1 MADNTRSPEEIARL
15 NARMAEIDKYL
26 KDPTMKL
33 GRGPTG
39 KFQFYKADQRKQ
51 ATSVSPKK
59 TSTATSTATTTKTST
74 PTATSSTPPSPKTS
88 RQYDEDTRTA
98 LQQLGPRRGVTTE
111 SITKPSAGDAAKI
124 SAYKADQERQ
134 ARNVERGR
142 DLGIAAA
149 SLAPIVGP
157 GLGLGAR
164 GVVKGAQALKSAAPR
179 LLPAP
184 AKRLPAPA
192 KRLPAPE
199 IAKSAA
205 KPTTTAG
212 RAASRFSKITEE
224 AKKFIGKG
232 GDPEAATNTY
242 MKARAAARNPNLP
255 KIVQGRLN
263 RREITGEE
271 AADQL
276 MGLKKGGSVRPG
288 KVGTVMREFKAGKLK
303 SSSGQKVS
311 NPKQAIAIAMSE
323 AGMKKPKKFAGKE
336 GSYVGGQSK
345 APTTKEMTPKDLEAM
360 GRTEVANQ
368 EAMRKAREEAKKNA
382 AAPKR
387 YAKGGE
393 VGESKTMMKKEVA
406 FMKRKGA
413 PKSMIKH
420 EEKEAKG
427 MKSGGSAKCYA
438 KGGAV
443 RADGCATKGKTRGKM
458 V

>member
-1 MADNTRSPEEIARL
+1 MADRKEDYVASSFDQAFARARRSGSKTFKWANP
-15 NARMAEIDKYL
+15 K
-26 KDPTMKL
+26 
-33 GRGPTG
+33 TG
-39 KFQFYKADQRKQ
+39 KMGEYSTKMAGEETVTSKPTTPKPARSTLYSSPAD
-51 ATSVSPKK
+51 
-59 TSTATSTATTTKTST
+59 TAKFRADRDKPRTGGG
-74 PTATSSTPPSPKTS
+74 SPKTPS
-88 RQYDEDTRTA
+88 R
-98 LQQLGPRRGVTTE
+98 
-111 SITKPSAGDAAKI
+111 
-124 SAYKADQERQ
+124 
-134 ARNVERGR
+134 
-142 DLGIAAA
+142 GIAALKKAYGTAKKEQSKAEKGLKEA
-149 SLAPIVGP
+149 SDTASRTTREMLADVPKM
-157 GLGLGAR
+157 ATE
-164 GVVKGAQALKSAAPR
+164 AALAATT
-179 LLPAP
+179 PA
-184 AKRLPAPA
+184 
-192 KRLPAPE
+192 
-199 IAKSAA
+199 
-205 KPTTTAG
+205 AG
-212 RAASRFSKITEE
+212 RAVLPRMGGMSPSAIERSLARVPGRTVPNIT
-224 AKKFIGKG
+224 AKDLMRGQSTPEIGKG
-232 GDPEAATNTY
+232 LVDRLTEAARYSPET
-242 MKARAAARNPNLP
+242 AA
-255 KIVQGRLN
+255 
-263 RREITGEE
+263 
-271 AADQL
+271 
-276 MGLKKGGSVRPG
+276 GLKKGG
-288 KVGTVMREFKAGKLK
+288 KVGTVMREFKAGSLK
-303 SSSGQKVS
+303 SSSGQKVT

>member
-1 MADNTRSPEEIARL
+1 MADRKEDYVASSFDQAFAR
-15 NARMAEIDKYL
+15 ARKGGAKTF
-26 KDPTMKL
+26 KWANPK
-33 GRGPTG
+33 TG
-39 KFQFYKADQRKQ
+39 KMMEYSTKMAGEETVKSKPAKAAEPARSTLYSPPADTAKFRADRDKPRTGG
-51 ATSVSPKK
+51 ATVTSP
-59 TSTATSTATTTKTST
+59 SPSSLGMTKYST
-74 PTATSSTPPSPKTS
+74 PADTARFRAERDKPRTGGASISIRPDYEGKKEREYMKT
-88 RQYDEDTRTA
+88 
-98 LQQLGPRRGVTTE
+98 
-111 SITKPSAGDAAKI
+111 
-124 SAYKADQERQ
+124 
-134 ARNVERGR
+134 
-142 DLGIAAA
+142 
-149 SLAPIVGP
+149 
-157 GLGLGAR
+157 
-164 GVVKGAQALKSAAPR
+164 GVVQFGQK
-179 LLPAP
+179 
-184 AKRLPAPA
+184 
-192 KRLPAPE
+192 
-199 IAKSAA
+199 
-205 KPTTTAG
+205 
-212 RAASRFSKITEE
+212 KIPVPFEPMISSSEE
-224 AKKFIGKG
+224 
-232 GDPEAATNTY
+232 DSEVN
-242 MKARAAARNPNLP
+242 M
-255 KIVQGRLN
+255 
-263 RREITGEE
+263 
-271 AADQL
+271 
-276 MGLKKGGSVRPG
+276 KKGG
-288 KVGTVMREFKAGKLK
+288 KVGTVMHEFKTGKLK